1 MGCRCGRPRGWY
13 GRPGQKLQP
22 LQAEETK
29 GRQIWQRN
37 KYFKLNVDIMR
48 PTDFKLLSQIMKRK
62 YIKQV
67 TSESLQLMLQT
78 EIVVNH
84 IERQES

>member
-1 MGCRCGRPRGWY
+1 
-13 GRPGQKLQP
+13 
-22 LQAEETK
+22 
-29 GRQIWQRN
+29 
-37 KYFKLNVDIMR
+37 MR